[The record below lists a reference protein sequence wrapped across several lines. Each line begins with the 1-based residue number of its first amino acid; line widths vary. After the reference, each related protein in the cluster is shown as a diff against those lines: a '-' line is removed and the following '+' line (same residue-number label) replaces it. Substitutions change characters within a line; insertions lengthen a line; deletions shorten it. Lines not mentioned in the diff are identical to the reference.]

1 MEGLGLC
8 ERGQAGRL
16 IQDGITRRDGRL
28 PVNPSGG
35 VLSGNPSGVAGIVRV
50 AEAFL
55 QLSDRA
61 GERQIAKA
69 ETALAHGVCGPSGQA
84 HCVII
89 LKR

>member
-1 MEGLGLC
+1 MEGLKLC
-8 ERGQAGRL
+8 KRGEGGRL
-16 IQDGITRRDGRL
+16 IQDGISRRDGRL

-35 VLSGNPSGVAGIVRV
+35 VLSGNPLGVAGLVRV
-50 AEAFL
+50 AEVFL

-61 GERQIAKA
+61 GERQITRP
-69 ETALAHGVCGPSGQA
+69 ETALAHGVYGPAGQA